1 MAKTNAAVAAAP
13 EYTHWGMRRGA
24 GGRKATGAGA
34 DDGEVI
40 SRITHARNLAVAN
53 PQANKRIST
62 MQELIENGVRIIDFR
77 WRRFWRSVRD
87 ADG

>member
-1 MAKTNAAVAAAP
+1 VFLDERHAQAVMGGAQGGDVAA
-13 EYTHWGMRRGA
+13 
-24 GGRKATGAGA
+24 GAGA

-62 MQELIENGVRIIDFR
+62 MQELMENGVRIIDFR
-77 WRRFWRSVRD
+77 WRRF
-87 ADG
+87 

>member
-1 MAKTNAAVAAAP
+1 VFLDERHAQAVMGSAQGGNIAA
-13 EYTHWGMRRGA
+13 
-24 GGRKATGAGA
+24 GAGA

-62 MQELIENGVRIIDFR
+62 MRWPKENGMRIIGFR
-77 WRRFWRSVRD
+77 WRGFWRSVRD